1 MLEEIATLGVERI
14 VIGGDVAYGPLV
26 RETLDRLLELG
37 NRALWLRGNTDREL
51 VAFFD
56 GNPTTSL
63 LPDDIKQAGVWEA
76 QRLTRAHRDF
86 LAALPPQQVLPID
99 QWADVLFCH
108 GSPRRDAECLTA
120 ATPQARL
127 HGALSGITQ
136 TTVVCAGIR
145 TRSLIGRS
153 VRCGW

>member
-1 MLEEIATLGVERI
+1 MTLAAIYDIHGNLPALEAVLEEIATLGVERI

-37 NRALWLRGNTDREL
+37 NRAFWLRGNTDREL

-56 GNPTTSL
+56 GNPTM

-86 LAALPPQQVLPID
+86 LAALPPQQALPID
-99 QWADVLFCH
+99 QWGDVLFCH
-108 GSPRRDAECLTA
+108 G
-120 ATPQARL
+120 
-127 HGALSGITQ
+127 
-136 TTVVCAGIR
+136 
-145 TRSLIGRS
+145 
-153 VRCGW
+153 